1 MQELLI
7 VNPAKRPSKRKAT
20 KRKASPKQIAARK
33 KFAAMVRARAGKS
46 PAKRSSPRK
55 ANPIMATKRRKARRS
70 NPVKATVKRVTRRRN
85 PVARVA
91 KRSRRRNPI
100 SLGGGS
106 LRPMALLKP
115 AFIGALGAT
124 AVNTILGKLPLPAAA
139 FDGKMR
145 FVTRGVAAIAL
156 GMIASKLGARSAI
169 AAQMAEGSLTVTLH
183 DMITEYSS
191 DMGMALSGFP
201 NPTGARLGYFAPG
214 TNATRGGQ
222 QRVGAYVSG
231 PGAKLGAYTTGPGS
245 NVMQMSGRARGR

>member
-33 KFAAMVRARAGKS
+33 KFAAMARARAGQS
-46 PAKRSSPRK
+46 PAKRTSTRK

-70 NPVKATVKRVTRRRN
+70 NPVKAHANRVVRRRN
-85 PVARVA
+85 PIARVA

-106 LRPMALLKP
+106 MRPMALLKP

-139 FDGKMR
+139 YDGKMR

-156 GMIASKLGARSAI
+156 GMIASKLGAKSAV

-183 DMITEYSS
+183 DAITEFAS
-191 DMGMALSGFP
+191 DAGMALSGFP

-214 TNATRGGQ
+214 VNAARMGQ
-222 QRVGAYVSG
+222 QRVGAYVNG
-231 PGAKLGAYTTGPGS
+231 PGSNLGAYTTGAGS
-245 NVMQMSGRARGR
+245 NVSQLAGRSRGR